1 MSGEKVRA
9 TFCDVGIVFYATLTV
24 LASDIC
30 GAMVQIFAQDPN
42 TNPYIMVDPFNEPD
56 YFNMRWETQNGVVGA
71 ADRYIAVYDSIH
83 NVNPDV
89 MLVFEGLGQVT

>member
-1 MSGEKVRA
+1 
-9 TFCDVGIVFYATLTV
+9 
-24 LASDIC
+24 
-30 GAMVQIFAQDPN
+30 MVQIFAQDPN

-89 MLVFEGLGQVT
+89 MLVFEGLGQVTLALAVIFFCRLFPFGVMLQLAAVDCLCPA